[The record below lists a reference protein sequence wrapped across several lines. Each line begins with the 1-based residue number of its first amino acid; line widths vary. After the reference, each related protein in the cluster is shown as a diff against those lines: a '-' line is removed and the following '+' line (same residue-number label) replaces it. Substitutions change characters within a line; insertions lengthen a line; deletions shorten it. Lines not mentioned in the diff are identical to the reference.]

1 MTIQSSVQKVH
12 RGRRCTHATLDKS
25 VSDAWN
31 KSLSVKKFKNLHRQL
46 QVVLDFVVDGKCS
59 NQFVEKKRGKFFCY
73 STLPN
78 DERGSD
84 ENVAMHG
91 ITTNALQAKY
101 L

>member
-12 RGRRCTHATLDKS
+12 HGSRCTRAASAKS

-31 KSLSVKKFKNLHRQL
+31 KSLLVKTFKNLHGKLR
-46 QVVLDFVVDGKCS
+46 VVPVCVVNVKGS
-59 NQFVEKKRGKFFCY
+59 NESAEKQRGKLFRD

-78 DERGSD
+78 DGIGSD
-84 ENVAMHG
+84 GSVAMHG
-91 ITTNALQAKY
+91 ITTTVLQAEY